1 MANKVHL
8 DFGHGGKDPGA
19 IGNGLREKDVTL
31 AVGLKVGR
39 ELERHG
45 VRVTY
50 SRKTDK
56 FVSLDNRAK
65 MANDANAD
73 CFVSIHTN
81 AFRKSSAK
89 GVETFSF
96 PNSANGKKL
105 AQSIQSNIINK
116 KIYSINRGVKTAN
129 FAVLRKTKM
138 PSALTEMAF
147 ITNKADARLLKTKQN
162 EFAEAIAKGILSYLN
177 IKYVPKKKPTPSKP
191 SSKLY
196 RVQTG
201 AFSSKK
207 NANNLVKK
215 LKRKGYDAIVVK
227 DKGLYKVQTG
237 AFSVRKNADNLVRKL
252 KKDGF
257 EAIVI

>member
-1 MANKVHL
+1 MTKVFI
-8 DFGHGGKDPGA
+8 DAGHGGKDPGA
-19 IGNGLREKDVTL
+19 VANGLREKDVTL
-31 AVGLKVGR
+31 AVGLKVGK
-39 ELERHG
+39 ELERHR
-45 VRVTY
+45 VKVTY

-129 FAVLRKTKM
+129 FAVLRKTVM
-138 PSALTEMAF
+138 PAALTEMAF
-147 ITNKADARLLKTKQN
+147 ITNKQDAKLLKTKQN

-191 SSKLY
+191 SGKLY

-201 AFSSKK
+201 AFSKRN
-207 NANNLVKK
+207 NASNLVMK
-215 LKRKGYDAIVVK
+215 LKNKGYDAIVIK
-227 DKGLYKVQTG
+227 QGSLYKVQTG
-237 AFSVRKNADNLVRKL
+237 AFSVRKNADNLVEKL

-257 EAIVI
+257 EAFVV